1 MHIFLRLVRLKSF
14 ATPQPNSLI
23 FFVALNMYIL
33 ELFYVVIVII
43 LIDYFA
49 TLGSCTYHALCPQR
63 NKISMHISC
72 TVFIDI
78 QYIYAHI
85 MHCVHR
91 YTIYL
96 CTYHAL
102 CPQIYNIS
110 MHMSCTVSIDIQY
123 IYDCVLNLWKWCFV
137 KPQKNVLHN

>member
-1 MHIFLRLVRLKSF
+1 MHILLRLVRLKSF

-43 LIDYFA
+43 LIEYFA
-49 TLGSCTYHALCPQR
+49 TLESCTYHELCPQI

-85 MHCVHR
+85 MHCAHRYTMYLCKYHALCPQIYNIYAHIMHCVHR

-96 CTYHAL
+96 CTCHAL

-110 MHMSCTVSIDIQY
+110 MTVS
-123 IYDCVLNLWKWCFV
+123 
-137 KPQKNVLHN
+137 